1 MVICTNNTLNK
12 QFLRTTA
19 MGMLLSVIV
28 DKFHV
33 LGLLFEK
40 SVLYINI
47 AMFVFVDMDWM
58 RNITLMSLL
67 EDNQRNYCRVHILL
81 PTVHGVWSCIICYI
95 ATRTSTNCIRCVVLY
110 HLLYCYK
117 KVHQLYTVCG
127 LVSFVI
133 LLQESP
139 PTVYGV
145 WSCIIC
151 YIATRKSTNCTRCVV
166 LYHLCV

>member
-1 MVICTNNTLNK
+1 MVNCTNNTLNK

-19 MGMLLSVIV
+19 RGMLLSVIV

-67 EDNQRNYCRVHILL
+67 EDNQRNYSRVHVLL
-81 PTVHGVWSCIICYI
+81 VCKVFCYI
-95 ATRTSTNCIRCVVLY
+95 ATRKSTNCIRCVVLY
-110 HLLYCYK
+110 HLLYFYK
-117 KVHQLYTVCG
+117 KVHQPYTVCG
-127 LVSFVI
+127 FVSFVI
-133 LLQESP
+133 LLQESA
-139 PTVYGV
+139 PTIQGV
-145 WSCIIC
+145 WSCIIYVC
-151 YIATRKSTNCTRCVV
+151 RALLIHQ
-166 LYHLCV
+166 L